1 MHPFWFV
8 NYFYLQIKY
17 IALIGINQLKSNDH
31 AKVLQILD
39 LLKNLD
45 RYLDCSYDEARKI
58 IKKYSLA
65 NHITRE
71 SIDKYIRN
79 FPDST
84 FRFYYEMKLSEL

>member
-1 MHPFWFV
+1 MKKR
-8 NYFYLQIKY
+8 I
-17 IALIGINQLKSNDH
+17 IAAVLGGMLVAAALAGCGNASNDN
-31 AKVLQILD
+31 AKILQILD

-45 RYLDCSYDEARKI
+45 RYLDCSYDEARKK
-58 IKKYSLA
+58 IKKHSLA

-84 FRFYYEMKLSEL
+84 FRFYYEMQLDKL